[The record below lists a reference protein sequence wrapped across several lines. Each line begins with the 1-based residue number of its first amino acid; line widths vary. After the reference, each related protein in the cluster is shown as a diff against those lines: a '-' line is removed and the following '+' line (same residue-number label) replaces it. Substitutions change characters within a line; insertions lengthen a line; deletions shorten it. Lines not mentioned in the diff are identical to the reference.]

1 MILRTTNDR
10 VEMEYQRGSLFFV
23 RLPLLGEVLW
33 THVEGWQLL
42 RCRSSGG

>member
-1 MILRTTNDR
+1 MTFKTTSGR

-33 THVEGWQLL
+33 THVEGWQYW
-42 RCRSSGG
+42 RDAPTA